1 MKRRIQSRI
10 PEAAA
15 GSLLLDYLAGRFTY
29 HASEV
34 WMERI
39 GAQRVLVNGV
49 AADAQC
55 ALQAGDLVE
64 FVADDI
70 PEPRVNFDVRIVH
83 ADDDIMI
90 IDKPANLPCHPAG
103 RYFNHTVWG
112 WLKREHGVEKP
123 AIINRLDRETSGL
136 LMVALNPV
144 AESRCRRQFAA
155 RRVAKEYLVLV
166 EGEFPES
173 AEACGWMLADPDAGT
188 ARRRVYRPG
197 GGVEPAEADWA
208 ETRFVRLAMA
218 NGVSLVRAAPETGRL
233 HQIRAT
239 LCSLG
244 FPVVGDKVYGVD
256 SGMFG
261 RFCTDA
267 LSEEDWRRL
276 RVKRQALH
284 ASRLEF
290 RHPSDQ
296 REVCFESPLPDEL
309 AEVLRKGVGG
319 NMDIQDG

>member
-1 MKRRIQSRI
+1 M
-10 PEAAA
+10 AAD
-15 GSLLLDYLAGRFTY
+15 GVLLVDYLAGRFTY
-29 HASEV
+29 HSPAL
-34 WMERI
+34 WAGRI
-39 GAQRVLVNGV
+39 VSQRVLVNDGV
-49 AADAQC
+49 ADVSC
-55 ALQAGDLVE
+55 MLKTGDLVE
-64 FVADDI
+64 FIADDI
-70 PEPRVNFDVRIVH
+70 PEPIVNFDVNIIH
-83 ADDDIMI
+83 ADDDIMV

-103 RYFNHTVWG
+103 RYFNHTLWA
-112 WLKREHGVEKP
+112 WLKKHHGVEKP

-136 LMVALNPV
+136 LIVALNPV

-155 RRVAKEYLVLV
+155 RRVEKEYLVLV

-173 AEACGWMLADPDAGT
+173 MEACGWMMQDPEAGT

-197 GGVEPAEADWA
+197 GGEKPEEADWA
-208 ETRFVRLAMA
+208 ETRFVRLGAG
-218 NGVSLVRAAPETGRL
+218 NGVSLVRAIPHTGRL

-256 SGMFG
+256 PGMFV
-261 RFCTDA
+261 RFCTDT

-290 RHPSDQ
+290 RHPVDQ
-296 REVCFESPLPDEL
+296 RVMCFESPLPEEL
-309 AEVLRKGVGG
+309 AGVVGVV
-319 NMDIQDG
+319 